1 MFQPLMKDIGQG
13 RIGYLTNPTKMRD
26 VVEIVKKR
34 FNMKTFRIALANGKT
49 LGSQLFLQKLML
61 EILSN
66 YFVTHTDDKVKS
78 IGVCAGSGSKLLA
91 NLNVDLII
99 TGELSHHE
107 ILHEVH
113 RGVSVIVTDHTNT
126 ERGYFSLFK
135 QRFESLLDKHG
146 EKVEIILSEVD
157 RDPLEYI

>member
-1 MFQPLMKDIGQG
+1 M
-13 RIGYLTNPTKMRD
+13 TN
-26 VVEIVKKR
+26 
-34 FNMKTFRIALANGKT
+34 
-49 LGSQLFLQKLML
+49 LFYSGTV
-61 EILSN
+61 IS
-66 YFVTHTDDKVKS
+66 DDKIKTIAV
-78 IGVCAGSGSKLLA
+78 GAGSGSKLLK

-126 ERGYFSLFK
+126 ERGYFAMFK
-135 QRFESLLDKHG
+135 EKFEVLLEKHG